1 MMNPNS
7 TTIQLF
13 LTKDEQNIYAA
24 SFTLNLAWKVCEK
37 AEIIQI
43 RDIAKMQDGYI
54 APDDSGFCEVVSSY
68 GRSRVLSIVDLLLK
82 ERSGAE
88 RKWLWQSTK
97 SIRSEVR
104 GWINNINVQYSKN
117 ITQICSKNGT
127 FLILPDD

>member
-1 MMNPNS
+1 MITPNS
-7 TTIQLF
+7 TTMQLF

-37 AEIIQI
+37 PEIIQM

-68 GRSRVLSIVDLLLK
+68 GRSRLLSFVDLLLK

-104 GWINNINVQYSKN
+104 GWINNIDIQYSKN
-117 ITQICSKNGT
+117 ITQYVART
-127 FLILPDD
+127 EPF